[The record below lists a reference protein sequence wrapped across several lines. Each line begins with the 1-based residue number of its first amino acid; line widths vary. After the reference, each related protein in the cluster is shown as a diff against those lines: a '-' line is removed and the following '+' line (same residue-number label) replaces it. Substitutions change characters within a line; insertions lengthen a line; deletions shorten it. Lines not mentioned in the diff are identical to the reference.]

1 MASPMS
7 MMPSEDRWFVI
18 STNKTDFVDD
28 SLETLTKDLSDQN
41 DRFDEELENR
51 NALLQQAAEKNNQ
64 QDAAI
69 LELDQRVDAI
79 SESSGTLLF
88 KGRYQYVLE
97 KSEDA
102 CNEVYLACLIE
113 AAGDPLL
120 AGQCSQVH
128 AACVAAIDDPYPEG
142 SFTTRGATNVIAD
155 IEEFVI
161 QGTDLDGQLIDWI
174 GIAEVGDY
182 LEFLDTV
189 DGDTALYEV
198 IEEPR
203 VANVERSIRVKFI
216 RETAIGDSKFNLQS
230 AYTIRVFKAKQG
242 IDIIEADERY
252 VARPY
257 TVLFSDT
264 PPATGESQNGVL
276 RNGELWYDTQNLQL
290 FVWNNN
296 AWVTAM
302 SPLSNDITTTEALAD
317 IQMLKDKP
325 DITSSPNA
333 PTNPKQGDLWFNPS
347 TLKFAFYT
355 SGAWVNPDQS

>member
-1 MASPMS
+1 MI
-7 MMPSEDRWFVI
+7 V
-18 STNKTDFVDD
+18 
-28 SLETLTKDLSDQN
+28 LTKSLKIVTLFFN
-41 DRFDEELENR
+41 K
-51 NALLQQAAEKNNQ
+51 LLKKNNQ

-113 AAGDPLL
+113 AGGDPIL

-142 SFTTRGATNVIAD
+142 SFTTRGATNIMAD

-216 RETAIGDSKFNLQS
+216 KETGMETASLIFNLNTLFVS
-230 AYTIRVFKAKQG
+230 LKLQG

-257 TVLFSDT
+257 TVFFGDT
-264 PPATGESQNGVL
+264 PPATGEAQNGVL
-276 RNGELWYDTQNLQL
+276 RNGELWYDTQLTYSCL
-290 FVWNNN
+290 FGII
-296 AWVTAM
+296 M
-302 SPLSNDITTTEALAD
+302 R
-317 IQMLKDKP
+317 
-325 DITSSPNA
+325 
-333 PTNPKQGDLWFNPS
+333 G
-347 TLKFAFYT
+347 
-355 SGAWVNPDQS
+355 